1 MRAIAKH
8 NAKYYIDE
16 ILRQKINVAY
26 QTSQLLLGLM
36 QQSKQVKEEFFKEVR
51 YCKIEEK
58 DGTTDTARKVAEQY
72 FDMFRDADA
81 YYTLAILGTQEDV
94 SKLSIKE
101 QQKLKKELEWIID
114 KGELDF
120 IFGEI

>member
-16 ILRQKINVAY
+16 ILRQKINFAF
-26 QTSQLLLGLM
+26 QTSQLFLGLM
-36 QQSKQVKEEFFKEVR
+36 QQSEQVKEEFFIEIEQ
-51 YCKIEEK
+51 YKIEEK
-58 DGTTDTARKVAEQY
+58 DGTPDTAREVAGEY

-81 YYTLAILGTQEDV
+81 YYTMAIINTQEGV

-101 QQKLKKELEWIID
+101 RQKLKKELELIID